1 MAVEKLNKGNRKGA
15 KMIQAYETTVYRNSD
30 DAIIHIDTSVSNEKY
45 RLRKYAKD
53 FDLKLTHDELDTGG
67 YTGLEV
73 DASKFS
79 VRFDKD
85 GYIKVSKR
93 RELSDE
99 ERAVLAERAKS
110 NLGK

>member
-1 MAVEKLNKGNRKGA
+1 MSE
-15 KMIQAYETTVYRNSD
+15 AYETTIYRNSD
-30 DAIIHIDTSVSNEKY
+30 DSMIHIDTSVSNEKY
-45 RLRKYAKD
+45 RLRKYAAD
-53 FDLKLTHDELDTGG
+53 FDLKLWHDETDTGG
-67 YTGLEV
+67 YTGLVV

-93 RELSDE
+93 RELSEE
-99 ERAVLAERAKS
+99 ERAVLAERAKN